1 MRKVVLGL
9 LVLLSVDG
17 ECMKLSMCKDD
28 SEAKEFL
35 VYRLLKVA
43 PDATVNEVV
52 NWVEEGTNSLRPSLE
67 ATPASVP
74 VTGVGS
80 SCVTCDGMAATSAP
94 VFAAAVDAP
103 TDVWESLRSLL
114 ERLRLV
120 EDKLE
125 DERERALAERDE
137 AQVMMSRLQAEFRLA
152 ASERDRL
159 REAFAA
165 HDSLMCNGYCPDGS
179 DLRPRYEVEDALR
192 SRDSLMCNGY
202 RPDGV
207 DLPAKDD
214 VDAAV
219 AFLELFEDA
228 GNRYGHLND
237 INLRLWRAARASGLK
252 VDMGVLRDSGN
263 DLAKLDTVDTAD
275 KMKDLPKDQGLTVA
289 DLQSATHDHDMVK
302 FALLRG
308 FFNLM
313 AYANH
318 DQAAL
323 DAVND
328 VHCDDGAGG
337 TIDVSLGAGGLEL
350 KVTH

>member
-28 SEAKEFL
+28 PEAKEFL

-80 SCVTCDGMAATSAP
+80 SCVTCNGMAATSAP

-103 TDVWESLRSLL
+103 TDVGESLRSLL

-120 EDKLE
+120 ED
-125 DERERALAERDE
+125 ERERALAEHDE
-137 AQVMMSRLQAEFRLA
+137 AQVMLSRLQAELSLA

-165 HDSLMCNGYCPDGS
+165 RDSLMCKGYCPDGS
-179 DLRPRYEVEDALR
+179 NLIPRYDVEVGFMA
-192 SRDSLMCNGY
+192 RDTLWSNGY

-207 DLPAKDD
+207 DLPAKDY
-214 VDAAV
+214 VDAA
-219 AFLELFEDA
+219 FGCSMLFEDA
-228 GNRYGHLND
+228 GNSYAHLDD
-237 INLRLWRAARASGLK
+237 ISLRLWRAVHASGLK
-252 VDMGVLRDSGN
+252 VDMGVLRDGGN
-263 DLAKLDTVDTAD
+263 ALAKPETVDTDD

-308 FFNLM
+308 FFNS
-313 AYANH
+313 ATYANH

-337 TIDVSLGAGGLEL
+337 RTDVSLGAGGLGL